1 MISFLIVLH
10 IIICILLIAAVL
22 MQSSKGGGM
31 AGMFGGGGS
40 MGGVFGGR
48 GAASFLSKVS
58 LWLGVCF
65 GITSLAIGLLSLRAG
80 GRPKSLIQQTME
92 RERTATSPASALPTI
107 PSKAGNPT
115 DLVPKGA
122 AEKPVKK

>member
-1 MISFLIVLH
+1 MVSFLIVLH
-10 IIICILLIAAVL
+10 IIVCILLIVAVL

-48 GAASFLSKVS
+48 GAASFLAKLS

-65 GITSLAIGLLSLRAG
+65 GITSLAIGLLSLKTG
-80 GRPKSLIQQTME
+80 GRPKSLVQQAME
-92 RERTATSPASALPTI
+92 RERTATSPASVLPTV
-107 PSKAGNPT
+107 PSKAGNPA

-122 AEKPVKK
+122 PEKPIKK